1 MSFFAKLFGSND
13 EKKEEEEIK
22 AKEKAIN
29 AKKKTQKEA
38 QAQENIEIEKSIADL
53 EEKINTF

>member
-38 QAQENIEIEKSIADL
+38 
-53 EEKINTF
+53 